1 MTRST
6 STRHGLGD
14 PRIPWVVLLDVG
26 LTVPPPD
33 REALVRELTGLARE
47 AGWPSPS
54 ATAVSG
60 RAPGQGLAQFV
71 ADSPD
76 ALRVRVDAASI
87 VLASRHDALDGLG
100 MLTALG
106 RLLGAPVRSSAR
118 GVAPAGRA
126 RRGVVLQRV
135 AEVALRPQ
143 AVVARS
149 TSRAQSGDVFAAT
162 SVEGTPRTADLVRA
176 GARAVS
182 RWNRDHARPVRPI
195 SVAIGVSTVAGDAGE
210 LADRSG
216 YLRLR
221 DAGTMS
227 RSQIKDLIARAP
239 LQPGGGGTRR
249 PPGLAVATE
258 LALRMAAP
266 RLGST
271 LLVSHLGVLEAPVSV
286 RDAAFYPVT
295 GGGSGLS
302 LGATTLRNHT
312 TLTLRARASRHDDE
326 GLQALLALVVD
337 ELV

>member
-6 STRHGLGD
+6 TRHGLGD

-26 LTVPPPD
+26 LAAPPPD
-33 REALVRELTGLARE
+33 HDALVRGLADLANE

-54 ATAVSG
+54 ATAVST
-60 RAPGQGLAQFV
+60 RAPGQGLDQLAT
-71 ADSPD
+71 DSPD
-76 ALRVRVDAASI
+76 ALRVRVDTASI

-100 MLTALG
+100 MLLALG
-106 RLLGAPVRSSAR
+106 RLLGAPVHSSAR
-118 GVAPAGRA
+118 GVEPAGRA
-126 RRGVVLQRV
+126 RRSAVLERV
-135 AEVALRPQ
+135 AEVALHPQ

-149 TSRAQSGDVFAAT
+149 TSRARSGDVFAAT
-162 SVEGTPRTADLVRA
+162 SVEGRPRTADLIRA
-176 GARAVS
+176 GARAVG

-195 SVAIGVSTVAGDAGE
+195 SVAVGVSTVGGYADE

-227 RSQIKDLIARAP
+227 RSQIKDLLARAP
-239 LQPGGGGTRR
+239 LQPGGGGTPR
-249 PPGLAVATE
+249 PPGIAAAIE

-271 LLVSHLGVLEAPVSV
+271 LLVSHLGVLEAPASV

-302 LGATTLRNHT
+302 LGAATLRDHT
-312 TLTLRARASRHDDE
+312 TLTLRARASQHDDE
-326 GLQALLALVVD
+326 GLQALLALVVE